1 MFQIEELPGNSES
14 SAIVV
19 PSLPFFYA
27 GDTTKYTSE
36 FSGPVVQECI
46 EEATAPDVFFEYF
59 SAMVSAALSSV
70 QEHWAIARRLN
81 LGG

>member
-46 EEATAPDVFFEYF
+46 EEATAPDVFFEF
-59 SAMVSAALSSV
+59 FPFQVSAALSSV